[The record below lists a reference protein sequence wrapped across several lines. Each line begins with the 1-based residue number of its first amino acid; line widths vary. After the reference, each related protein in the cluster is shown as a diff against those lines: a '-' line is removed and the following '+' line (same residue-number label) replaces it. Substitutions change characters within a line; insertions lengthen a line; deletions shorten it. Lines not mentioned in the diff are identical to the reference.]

1 MRGNAQLS
9 ILTTRTSGRGRVTV
23 VKGAGVGSCVSIGSL
38 ERIRIGRYEKDS
50 ELALP
55 SRNISR
61 LHCTVEYDG
70 MKNMYIITDF
80 STNGT
85 FIGGQRL
92 PKGIPVLFPP
102 GTVLMLAG
110 NDNLIELN

>member
-1 MRGNAQLS
+1 MM
-9 ILTTRTSGRGRVTV
+9 
-23 VKGAGVGSCVSIGSL
+23 KGAGVGSSVTIGSL
-38 ERIRIGRYEKDS
+38 ERIRIGRNSKDS

-61 LHCTVEYDG
+61 LHCTAEYDG
-70 MKNMYIITDF
+70 MKNMYIITDY

-85 FIGGQRL
+85 FIGEQRL
-92 PKGIPVLFPP
+92 PKGIPVMLPP

-110 NDNLIELN
+110 SDNQIELF

>member
-9 ILTTRTSGRGRVTV
+9 ILTTGNTGRGRVTV
-23 VKGAGVGSCVSIGSL
+23 MKGAGVGSSVTIGSL
-38 ERIRIGRYEKDS
+38 ERIRIGRNSKDS

-61 LHCTVEYDG
+61 LHCTAEYDG
-70 MKNMYIITDF
+70 MKNMYIITDY

-85 FIGGQRL
+85 FIGEQRL
-92 PKGIPVLFPP
+92 PKGIPVMLPP

-110 NDNLIELN
+110 SDNQIELF